1 MFTFISNQTHYTEV
15 LQRTRSVK
23 KTLWIGTA
31 DIKDLYVETRKE
43 KRPFWAQLAELIKIR
58 SEGAAHSYQRTRSN
72 LLNGF

>member
-1 MFTFISNQTHYTEV
+1 MLTFISNQTHYTEV

-43 KRPFWAQLAELIKIR
+43 KRPFWAQLAELIKKGVKVRLIHTK
-58 SEGAAHSYQRTRSN
+58 EPGPT
-72 LLNGF
+72 F

>member
-43 KRPFWAQLAELIKIR
+43 KRPFWAQLAELIKKGVKVRLIHTK
-58 SEGAAHSYQRTRSN
+58 EPGPT
-72 LLNGF
+72 F

>member
-1 MFTFISNQTHYTEV
+1 MLTFISNQTHYTEV

-43 KRPFWAQLAELIKIR
+43 KRPFLAQLAELIKKGVKVRLIHTKE
-58 SEGAAHSYQRTRSN
+58 SGPT
-72 LLNGF
+72 F